1 MVRAALTNANQSIP
15 LNLSNT
21 QKQQIEMPVE
31 IITSIKEENQ
41 QQTST
46 TTTDTRKY
54 TEKRP
59 KTKNKH

>member
-46 TTTDTRKY
+46 TTTTTDTRKY

-59 KTKNKH
+59 KNKK

>member
-1 MVRAALTNANQSIP
+1 MVRAALTNSNQSIP

-31 IITSIKEENQ
+31 IITSTKEENQ
-41 QQTST
+41 QQ